1 MSTEPS
7 RAFGHENFA
16 RDPEGGRDSDDDMQ
30 VGGTQRHGLDE
41 QSIHPA
47 VEDIGNIS
55 PGAKPQA
62 PRAGTQPSAQF
73 GCRVERVDDGVDL
86 IHWYRCMK
94 TITVN
99 VSEPVYEDFQRFAQ
113 KMDRKASEL
122 IREAMEAYRQQHML
136 RRTSLRD
143 RRPASVGGPIQPITS
158 EDDLLGEMLHDL
170 RD

>member
-1 MSTEPS
+1 
-7 RAFGHENFA
+7 
-16 RDPEGGRDSDDDMQ
+16 
-30 VGGTQRHGLDE
+30 
-41 QSIHPA
+41 
-47 VEDIGNIS
+47 
-55 PGAKPQA
+55 
-62 PRAGTQPSAQF
+62 
-73 GCRVERVDDGVDL
+73 
-86 IHWYRCMK
+86 MK

-136 RRTSLRD
+136 RRSSLRD